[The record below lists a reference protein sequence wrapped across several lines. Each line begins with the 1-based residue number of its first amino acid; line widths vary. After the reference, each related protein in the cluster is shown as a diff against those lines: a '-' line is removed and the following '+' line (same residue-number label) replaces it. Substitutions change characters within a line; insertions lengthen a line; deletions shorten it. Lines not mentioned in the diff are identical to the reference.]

1 MKEKV
6 RQTVFDVLFGVAR
19 SVGAEVKVRMG
30 RVPETRRNTRQSH
43 LSLAKQILNVALE
56 RGMKPGDHLP
66 EQAFSEVCGVSRT
79 PIRSAFKLLEEK
91 SILHW
96 RQEEG
101 YFLSVAAGGQA
112 ARALRD
118 LEEAE
123 DSLAHR
129 ILSDRAERR
138 IDEVQSVSALARRYG
153 ASRNA
158 VLLALKILSQDGIVT
173 QLPGRAWAFQPMIDS
188 PKSID
193 ESFDF
198 RLTMEPQAILAPG
211 FSLDIKR
218 AGLLRTQAEEFLNA
232 DEERITHGGFRRIDN
247 EFHVLIAQCSANRFV
262 RGGLLVHHRLRKAS
276 RRGSSTPNFRLRQ
289 AMAEHLEILDSL
301 ERNQFDLAA
310 DQMVVHLRRSRI
322 RRPEAANRGIP
333 PLLRGPRA

>member
-1 MKEKV
+1 M
-6 RQTVFDVLFGVAR
+6 T
-19 SVGAEVKVRMG
+19 
-30 RVPETRRNTRQSH
+30 ETRRNTRQSH
-43 LSLAKQILNVALE
+43 LALAKQVLNVALE
-56 RGMKPGDHLP
+56 RGLKPGDHLA
-66 EQAFSEVCGVSRT
+66 EQAFSQACGVSRT
-79 PIRSAFKLLEEK
+79 PIRSAFKLLEMNE
-91 SILHW
+91 ILEW

-101 YFLSVAAGGQA
+101 YFLSATAADRAAKTLQA
-112 ARALRD
+112 

-123 DSLAHR
+123 DSLARR

-138 IDEVQSVSALARRYG
+138 IEEIQSVSALVRRYG
-153 ASRNA
+153 SSRNT

-188 PKSID
+188 PKSLD

-198 RLTMEPQAILAPG
+198 RLSMEPQAILAPG

-218 AGLLRTQAEEFLNA
+218 AGLLRSQIDDFLSA
-232 DEERITHGGFRRIDN
+232 DEDRVTTGGFRRIDT
-247 EFHVLIAQCSANRFV
+247 EFHTLIAQCSGNRFV
-262 RGGLLVHHRLRKAS
+262 RGSLQAHHRLRKAS
-276 RRGSSTPNFRLRQ
+276 RRGTSMPNFRLRQ
-289 AMAEHLEILDSL
+289 AMIEHLEILDSL